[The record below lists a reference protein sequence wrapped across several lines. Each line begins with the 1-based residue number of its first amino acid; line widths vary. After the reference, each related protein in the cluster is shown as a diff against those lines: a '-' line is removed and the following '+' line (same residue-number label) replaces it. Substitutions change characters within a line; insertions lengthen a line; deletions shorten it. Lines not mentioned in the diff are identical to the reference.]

1 MSTLLSKA
9 NESTEPEIGFT
20 GVDVDQTEAQAVQ
33 HQTEAVN
40 EETEE
45 IASNA
50 SDVEEVKKPSL
61 MTPMSEED
69 MSFMID
75 QMVDRITPVIQACC
89 ITDRLEKAE
98 QNAEEWKSMANLF
111 IKNPQ
116 FAARKLSIGQPDV
129 KPSMLGKHP
138 IEQPWEIFLQ
148 TPLAAPIWT
157 LIIKLDLHPTSSLFT
172 RWWKKV
178 KSDSRND
185 MWTKLSKYLQA
196 IRYFNNAS
204 DSFWRKFA
212 TNPTYFSIQK
222 ICTELVTQSNWL
234 KASGL
239 DMPKT
244 FDRFVS
250 TATEIATSSGKVGDI
265 EKILVNQWPA
275 SFRPHKLHYENE
287 PFSETVLFAQEDEN
301 LCVNTAVL
309 KGFEFTHTEF
319 RKKTPS
325 SSDPAELTT
334 NTEEK
339 ATGKKPK
346 LSEVSKMIEAILQ
359 ST

>member
-9 NESTEPEIGFT
+9 KDASEVEEGFT
-20 GVDVDQTEAQAVQ
+20 GIESDHNDSQP
-33 HQTEAVN
+33 
-40 EETEE
+40 EERLPE
-45 IASNA
+45 ISDKPNDNA
-50 SDVEEVKKPSL
+50 ESISSEPDEKKPPSM

-69 MSFMID
+69 MAFMID

-116 FAARKLSIGQPDV
+116 FAARKLSIGQTDN
-129 KPSMLGKHP
+129 KMTTLGKHP

-157 LIIKLDLHPTSSLFT
+157 LIIKLDLHPNAAMFT

-178 KSDSRND
+178 RSDSRND

-222 ICTELVTQSNWL
+222 VCTELVTQSNWL

-244 FDRFVS
+244 FDKFIR
-250 TATEIATSSGKVGDI
+250 TATEIATSSGKVEDI
-265 EKILVNQWPA
+265 EKILADQWPA
-275 SFRPHKLHYENE
+275 SFRPHRLHYENE
-287 PFSETVLFAQEDEN
+287 PFQDTILFAQEDEN

-309 KGFEFTHTEF
+309 KGFEFTPNEYRPRAESKPEPAMLTKETE
-319 RKKTPS
+319 RKVGGT
-325 SSDPAELTT
+325 
-334 NTEEK
+334 
-339 ATGKKPK
+339 KPK

-359 ST
+359 QT